1 MYDITLFIQSV
12 DRVILN
18 PLIILMFSLALLYF
32 VYGVIRFLSLD
43 AADKTRDEA
52 KNAILWGIVGMFI
65 MFSVYGIIKVLLSTF
80 GITSTDVG
88 PASQYIKF

>member
-1 MYDITLFIQSV
+1 
-12 DRVILN
+12 
-18 PLIILMFSLALLYF
+18 MFSLALLYF